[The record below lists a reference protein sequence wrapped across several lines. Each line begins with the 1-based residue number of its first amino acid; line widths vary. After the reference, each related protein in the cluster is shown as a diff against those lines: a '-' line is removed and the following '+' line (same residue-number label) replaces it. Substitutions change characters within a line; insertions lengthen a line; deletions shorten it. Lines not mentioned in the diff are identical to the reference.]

1 MNPVRAKLSEDPKDY
16 KWSSYRVYA
25 FGKKDPV
32 LDEHPIYLELS
43 TEEKERRKAYREF
56 VKGMLLSRNGMRGE
70 MEGKIIY
77 GSKTFLGRAKALL
90 GIEERVKVRGRPK
103 KQERSEK

>member
-1 MNPVRAKLSEDPKDY
+1 MFPD
-16 KWSSYRVYA
+16 
-25 FGKKDPV
+25 
-32 LDEHPIYLELS
+32 S

-77 GSKTFLGRAKALL
+77 GSKTFLERAKALL

-103 KQERSEK
+103 KQERYEK